1 MAEPAGG
8 APHQAVTGASAHDMA
23 DYIRAALTDHD
34 SGIDSSALLL
44 STNLKRVLTV
54 LDQREAEAVYRQV
67 GCAAAGFRVLAM
79 LWIFGAMSTRDV
91 CKLAGVSRQA
101 LAGVLNTLEKRQLID
116 RDRATGTDRRQYTVR
131 ITSKGADVIEP
142 GLRIQNEVHSRF
154 FSVLEPAEQRQL
166 SALLGKVVAGRPH
179 LVAGF

>member
-1 MAEPAGG
+1 MTEPAGR
-8 APHQAVTGASAHDMA
+8 APHPGITGASALEMA
-23 DYIRAALTDHD
+23 DYISAVFEDHF
-34 SGIDSSALLL
+34 SGIDSSALTL

-54 LDQREAEAVYRQV
+54 LDQREAEAVHRQV

-79 LWIFGAMSTRDV
+79 LWIFGEMSTRDV

-101 LAGVLNTLEKRQLID
+101 LAGVLGTLEKRHLIE

-131 ITSKGADVIEP
+131 ITANGVDLIEP
-142 GLRIQNEVHSRF
+142 GLRMQNEVHSRF
-154 FSVLEPAEQRQL
+154 FSVLDPAEQRQL

-179 LVAGF
+179 VVAGL